1 MNTNDFGRD
10 ILVENCRKIDANELL
25 VRAKVK
31 LKEELVLKEAQV
43 NGFNIKLTTSK
54 TGFGGA
60 RVWFSCPLC
69 SKRVGIIYQHPL
81 NEQIG
86 CRTCLGLKY
95 RKRRYKGMVEND
107 IL

>member
-1 MNTNDFGRD
+1 MNPNDFGRD
-10 ILVENCRKIDANELL
+10 ILVESCKQIDANKLL
-25 VRAKVK
+25 ASARIK
-31 LKEELVLKEAQV
+31 LKEELILKEAEV

-54 TGFGGA
+54 TGFSGT
-60 RVWFSCPLC
+60 RIWFSCPLC

-95 RKRRYKGMVEND
+95 RKRRYKGMIEND